1 MLSSRIFPFSNVTA
15 LSFCSPAPGGTV
27 GAGRG
32 GREGVKGSLG
42 WGRTTAVCCEQ
53 GFAEGLSGIR
63 ACHSYK
69 RAGAGGEEGPDCC
82 GGRFMCWEEHRN
94 REEGLLLAAFDKRA
108 AAR

>member
-1 MLSSRIFPFSNVTA
+1 MLSSRLFPFSNVTA

-69 RAGAGGEEGPDCC
+69 RAGAGGRRALTAV
-82 GGRFMCWEEHRN
+82 GG
-94 REEGLLLAAFDKRA
+94 GLCAGKNTGTERKAYF
-108 AAR
+108 